1 MTLKEK
7 YTIKNKKRIKQFI
20 FIYSILVIFFAAY
33 TTLAKYE
40 MSAEGHTKITL
51 ADWKISLN
59 GKEITN
65 NNDTLTDLITLK
77 DSNNSSKI
85 KPGQTGYF
93 DIEINPTGTEVSF
106 MYKVSLD
113 LTNSILPKG
122 LKITKYSLD
131 ENITKNDLPLDN
143 SISNTVL
150 LDNKEIFTSE
160 DIQKIRFY
168 WEWDSGDEGDS
179 AYTVITKIELKQ
191 VL

>member
-1 MTLKEK
+1 MALKEK
-7 YTIKNKKRIKQFI
+7 YTIKNKKRINQFI
-20 FIYSILVIFFAAY
+20 FIYSILVIFFTVY

-40 MSAEGHTKITL
+40 ISSEGHTKITL

-65 NNDTLTDLITLK
+65 SNSTLTDLITLK

-122 LKITKYSLD
+122 LRITNYSLNED
-131 ENITKNDLPLDN
+131 ITKNVLPLDN
-143 SISNTVL
+143 SVSNTIL
-150 LDNKEIFTSE
+150 LNNKKIFTRE
-160 DIQKIRFY
+160 DVQKIRFY
-168 WEWDSGDEGDS
+168 WEWESGDEGDN
-179 AYTVITKIELKQ
+179 AYTIVTKIEIKQ